1 MAPIKGIPID
11 GLPTEPA
18 RPHHAAAHAFAQAVA
33 PNNRP
38 PNLELSAAAVARLV
52 ASASDMRPVSGL
64 THNHYKYPARFS
76 PRFARAAIETFTKPG
91 DLVLDPFVGGGTTI
105 VEALASARDVVGI
118 DISSLA
124 VFVSEAKALRLSGTE
139 IAFFQA
145 WVEDVAGVIN
155 IRAPA
160 PPVSAWEEAGYLRN
174 IESRSFWRLRKA
186 IGQVLASVT
195 PLPANAEMLAR
206 CAVLRASHWAFDA
219 RKRPPRLTEFKQN
232 LIASARAMLIDACS
246 FSEAYD
252 AAAMAIGRDPLMI
265 CLERSAAGMELDER
279 MDGIR
284 APRLVLTSPP
294 YPGVHVLYHR
304 WQVDGRK
311 ETPAPFWIANRL
323 DGSGESYYTLGH
335 RKNRGLRTYFD
346 NLESTLASTAALADP
361 ETVFVQ
367 VVAFGSPD
375 WQLPRY
381 IEAARAAGLSER
393 LLPDLDTPDGRL
405 WRRVPGRRWY
415 ADQRGAIAA
424 AHEVVLFFRLAEKV

>member
-1 MAPIKGIPID
+1 VTEV
-11 GLPTEPA
+11 LPTTGLTPDVFA
-18 RPHHAAAHAFAQAVA
+18 IGASAAHAFAQTVA
-33 PNNRP
+33 LDDRAPA
-38 PNLELSAAAVARLV
+38 LEISPAAVAHLV
-52 ASASDMRPVSGL
+52 ERASDVQPVSGL

-76 PRFARAAIETFTKPG
+76 PLFVRAAIETFTAPG

-124 VFVSEAKALRLSGTE
+124 VFVSEAKALRLSTSDAA
-139 IAFFQA
+139 AFEA
-145 WVEDVAGVIN
+145 WLGEAAAVIN
-155 IRAPA
+155 IHAPA
-160 PPVSAWEEAGYLRN
+160 AAVSTWEKAGYFRN
-174 IESRSFWRLRKA
+174 IDSQPFWRLRKA

-195 PLPANAEMLAR
+195 CLPTNAEMLAR

-219 RKRPPRLTEFKQN
+219 RKRPPRLTEFRRN
-232 LIASARAMLIDACS
+232 LVASARAMLTDARA
-246 FSEAYD
+246 FGGAYD
-252 AAAMAIGRDPLMI
+252 AATAVLGRDPLMI
-265 CLERSAAGMELDER
+265 CLERSASGIELDER
-279 MDGIR
+279 LNGLR

-335 RKNRGLRTYFD
+335 RKNAGLKTYFD
-346 NLESTLASTAALADP
+346 NLQATLASTAALADTD
-361 ETVFVQ
+361 TVFVQ

-381 IEAARAAGLSER
+381 LQAARAAGLAER
-393 LLPDLDTPDGRL
+393 LLPGLDTPDGRL

-424 AHEVVLFFRLAEKV
+424 AHEVVLFFRLVGAD

>member
-1 MAPIKGIPID
+1 MTELPGAAKDIVATRTAAPD
-11 GLPTEPA
+11 
-18 RPHHAAAHAFAQAVA
+18 AFACVVA
-33 PNNRP
+33 RGDRAPE
-38 PNLELSAAAVARLV
+38 LELEPEAVARMV
-52 ASASDMRPVSGL
+52 AGALDTKPVSGL

-76 PRFARAAIETFTKPG
+76 PLFVRVAIETFSKPG
-91 DLVLDPFVGGGTTI
+91 DLILDPFVGGGTTI
-105 VEALASARDVVGI
+105 VEALASGRDVVGI

-124 VFVSEAKALRLSGTE
+124 VFVAEAKALRLSARD
-139 IAFFQA
+139 IVAFEA
-145 WVEDVAGVIN
+145 WLEAAADEIN

-160 PPVSAWEEAGYLRN
+160 APVSTWEEAGYFRN
-174 IESRSFWRLRKA
+174 IESRPFWRLRKA
-186 IGQVLASVT
+186 IGQVLAAVT
-195 PLPANAEMLAR
+195 SLPPNAETLAR

-219 RKRPPRLTEFKQN
+219 RKRPPRLSEFKQN
-232 LIASARAMLIDACS
+232 LVASAKAMLSDARS
-246 FSEAYD
+246 FSVAYK
-252 AAAMAIGRDPLMI
+252 AAGARIGRKPDMI
-265 CLERSAAGMELDER
+265 CLERSAAGMEFDDRLAG
-279 MDGIR
+279 MR

-335 RKNRGLRTYFD
+335 RKNPGLKTYFE
-346 NLESTLASTAALADP
+346 NLEATLASTAALADDD
-361 ETVFVQ
+361 TIFVQ

-381 IEAARAAGLSER
+381 LEAAAAAGLSER
-393 LLPDLDTPDGRL
+393 ILPDLDTPDGRL

-424 AHEVVLFFRLAEKV
+424 AHEVVLFFRLAKAD

>member
-1 MAPIKGIPID
+1 MIG
-11 GLPTEPA
+11 GSVTT
-18 RPHHAAAHAFAQAVA
+18 AAAAQRVVTIRTAAPDAFACPVAVA
-33 PNNRP
+33 DRAPT
-38 PNLELSAAAVARLV
+38 LELSREAVARLA
-52 ASASDMRPVSGL
+52 ASAHDMRPVSGL

-76 PRFARAAIETFTKPG
+76 PLFVRTAIETFSEPG

-105 VEALASARDVVGI
+105 VEALASGRDAVGV

-124 VFVSEAKALRLSGTE
+124 VFVAEAKTLRLSTADSV
-139 IAFFQA
+139 AFDR
-145 WVEDVAGVIN
+145 WLNGVETVIN
-155 IRAPA
+155 IHAA
-160 PPVSAWEEAGYLRN
+160 AANASTWAEAGYFRN
-174 IESRSFWRLRKA
+174 IESKPFWRLRKA
-186 IGQVLASVT
+186 IGQVLSAVES
-195 PLPANAEMLAR
+195 LPPDAEMLAR

-219 RKRPPRLTEFKQN
+219 RKRPPRLSEFKRN
-232 LIASARAMLIDACS
+232 LVANGRDMVEDAHQ
-246 FSEAYD
+246 F
-252 AAAMAIGRDPLMI
+252 AAAFAAAATQIGRDPQLL
-265 CLERSAAGMELDER
+265 CLERSAAGLELDPR
-279 MDGIR
+279 LAGQR

-335 RKNRGLRTYFD
+335 RKNPGLKTYFD
-346 NLESTLASTAALADP
+346 NLEATLASTAALANDD
-361 ETVFVQ
+361 TVFVQ

-381 IEAARAAGLSER
+381 LETARAAGLSER
-393 LLPDLDTPDGRL
+393 LAPGLDTPDGRL

-424 AHEVVLFFRLAEKV
+424 AHEVVLFFQRAKAPD